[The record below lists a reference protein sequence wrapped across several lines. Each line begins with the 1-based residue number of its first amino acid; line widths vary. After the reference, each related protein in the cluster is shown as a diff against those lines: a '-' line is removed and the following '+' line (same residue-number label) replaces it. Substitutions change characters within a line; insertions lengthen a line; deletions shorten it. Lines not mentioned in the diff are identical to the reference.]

1 MKRAYLALAAL
12 VLLANCASTPP
23 AEPQADIT
31 AQACQAAAAD
41 VGRLVEIHE
50 LQRACPLLPT
60 LRAGASSLERRAHTE
75 TIVRMYEH
83 CARSG
88 S

>member
-1 MKRAYLALAAL
+1 MKRAYLALAAAM
-12 VLLANCASTPP
+12 LLTSCATAPP

-31 AQACQAAAAD
+31 AQACQAASAD
-41 VGRLVEIHE
+41 VRTLVEIHE

-60 LRAGASSLERRAHTE
+60 LRAGASSIERRAHTE
-75 TIVRMYEH
+75 TIVRLYEK

-88 S
+88 T

>member
-1 MKRAYLALAAL
+1 MKRAHLSLTAG
-12 VLLANCASTPP
+12 VLLAGCASTPP
-23 AEPQADIT
+23 AEPPADIT
-31 AQACQAAAAD
+31 AQACQAASAD
-41 VGRLVEIHE
+41 VRTLVEIHE

-60 LRAGASSLERRAHTE
+60 LRAGASALERRAHTE
-75 TIVRMYEH
+75 TIVRMYEN

>member
-1 MKRAYLALAAL
+1 MKRAYLTLAAALL
-12 VLLANCASTPP
+12 VAGCASTPR

-31 AQACQAAAAD
+31 AQACQAASAD
-41 VGRLVEIHE
+41 VRTLVEIHE
-50 LQRACPLLPT
+50 LQHACPLLPT
-60 LRAGASSLERRAHTE
+60 LRAGASSIERRAHTE
-75 TIVRMYEH
+75 TIVRMYEK

>member
-1 MKRAYLALAAL
+1 M
-12 VLLANCASTPP
+12 LLTSCATAPP

-31 AQACQAAAAD
+31 AQACQAASAD

-60 LRAGASSLERRAHTE
+60 LRAGATSLERRAHTE
-75 TIVRMYEH
+75 TIVRMYEK

>member
-1 MKRAYLALAAL
+1 MKRTHLTLAAI
-12 VLLANCASTPP
+12 LLLGGCASTPP

-31 AQACQAAAAD
+31 ALACQAASAD

-60 LRAGASSLERRAHTE
+60 LRAGATSLERRAHTE
-75 TIVRMYEH
+75 TIVRMYEK

>member
-1 MKRAYLALAAL
+1 MKRAFLTLAAAM
-12 VLLANCASTPP
+12 LLASCATAPT

-31 AQACQAAAAD
+31 AQACQAASAD
-41 VGRLVEIHE
+41 VRTLVEIHE

-75 TIVRMYEH
+75 TIVRMYEN